1 MSTKYI
7 TKSFHLYFK
16 KKQILGCYNSTP
28 LKMNLVPEIRMMV
41 IKERQI
47 LHLWTLLYFAYL
59 LTLLQV
65 TCQTDSKILTDT
77 PITPQVL
84 QSLGHISFSVQTINS
99 LS

>member
-1 MSTKYI
+1 MSTKYV

-28 LKMNLVPEIRMMV
+28 LKMNLVLEIQTMV
-41 IKERQI
+41 IKEIWI
-47 LHLWTLLYFAYL
+47 LCLWILLYFAYL

-77 PITPQVL
+77 SITPL
-84 QSLGHISFSVQTINS
+84 
-99 LS
+99 

>member
-1 MSTKYI
+1 
-7 TKSFHLYFK
+7 
-16 KKQILGCYNSTP
+16 
-28 LKMNLVPEIRMMV
+28 MNLVPEIHGDGDKRDTG
-41 IKERQI
+41 IFP
-47 LHLWTLLYFAYL
+47 LDLLYFAYL

-84 QSLGHISFSVQTINS
+84 QSLGHLSFSVQTINS